1 MTGMNR
7 RLVIRLVPCLVAAS
21 VLLSACPT
29 KEQEDALRAETSVPT
44 VVETVPETV
53 PETIAETVP
62 ETVAETVPDT
72 VPATDPPAATC
83 NPLPVAGVTDL
94 LVSDAEA
101 FANSLGASAVA
112 SWEIMTYGLRCAF
125 ESSGISGLVAP
136 GDAAGPGN
144 LSAAGA
150 PLDAGDDGV
159 MPFAVLDTAGNCALR
174 AIVESGGAVKLYI
187 VTAQAVTCN
196 AYEALDGYTAG
207 QFVPA

>member
-1 MTGMNR
+1 MNR

-29 KEQEDALRAETSVPT
+29 KEQQDALDAETTVPT
-44 VVETVPETV
+44 VLETVLETVPETA
-53 PETIAETVP
+53 PD
-62 ETVAETVPDT
+62 TVAETVPDT
-72 VPATDPPAATC
+72 TVPAVTC
-83 NPLPVAGVTDL
+83 NPLPVSGVTDL

-112 SWEIMTYGLRCAF
+112 NWEITTYGLQCAF

-136 GDAAGPGN
+136 GDPAGPGN
-144 LSAAGA
+144 LSATGA
-150 PLDAGDDGV
+150 PLDAGADGV

-174 AIVESGGAVKLYI
+174 AIVESGGGVKLYI